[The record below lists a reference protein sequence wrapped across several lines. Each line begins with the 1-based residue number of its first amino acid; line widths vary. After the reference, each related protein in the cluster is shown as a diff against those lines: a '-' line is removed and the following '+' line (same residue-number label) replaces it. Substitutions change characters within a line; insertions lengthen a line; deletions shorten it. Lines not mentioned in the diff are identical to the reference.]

1 MDAYLSALK
10 ERIGS
15 AWESQKEL
23 LDATMAEGR
32 SLSAEDREK
41 LERMDTD
48 LDELLKEKDRYQ
60 ARAEL
65 VAKSDAFREEM
76 APRVESA
83 REERRDPTDG
93 EMLKDLFEGRIRE
106 FRSPFTPSNA
116 HRNVDELRALQSEGG
131 TVVATTFADFVSVYA
146 RTMNPVVGVARVFNT
161 PTGEPFTI
169 PKLTADAAGGGT
181 VTAENA
187 GITLA
192 DSTIGKTSLQVYK
205 YASIQSVSTELW
217 RNSQNLDL
225 MDVLAETGGRQIG
238 LNAGAAFT
246 TGDGTDDPNG
256 FITAGSVG
264 ATASSGTAGGQQASD
279 TFFGPLDIVNLYYS
293 VQVPW
298 RSVGS
303 WMVSNDA
310 MAKIRTFRDA
320 NGMFLFDPG
329 LQADMQ
335 PTLLGRPIYENPG
348 MAAVA
353 SASKSVAFGD
363 FKQYAIR
370 QLPLRVDTSNEFL
383 WGNDGVALRIIY
395 EGDGDLIH
403 PTAIRPLLSD
413 DT

>member
-1 MDAYLSALK
+1 M
-10 ERIGS
+10 E
-15 AWESQKEL
+15 
-23 LDATMAEGR
+23 EGR
-32 SLSAEDREK
+32 SLSAEEREQ
-41 LERMDTD
+41 LERMDSN
-48 LDELLKEKDRYQ
+48 LDDLLKEKDRYQ
-60 ARAEL
+60 ARVDL
-65 VAKSDAFREEM
+65 ITKVDAFREEQ

-83 REERRDPTDG
+83 REQRKDPTDADMLRSLFSG
-93 EMLKDLFEGRIRE
+93 EIRE

-116 HRNVDELRALQSEGG
+116 YKTADELRALQSEGG
-131 TVVATTFADFVSVYA
+131 TVVATTFADFISVYA
-146 RTMNPVVGVARVFNT
+146 RTMNPTLSVARVFNT
-161 PTGEPFTI
+161 PTGEPFVI

-187 GITLA
+187 GITVA
-192 DSTIGKTSLQVYK
+192 DSTISSTTLGVYK

-217 RNSQNLDL
+217 RNSQNLQL
-225 MDVLAETGGRQIG
+225 MDILAETGGRQIG
-238 LNAGAAFT
+238 LNAGTAFT
-246 TGDGTDDPNG
+246 TGDGTGDPNG

-264 ATASSGTAGGQQASD
+264 ATASSGTAGGQQESD
-279 TFFGPLDIVNLYYS
+279 TFFGPLDIINLYYS

-298 RSVGS
+298 RSVGT

-310 MAKIRTFRDA
+310 MAKIRSFRDA

-329 LQADMQ
+329 LGVDIQ
-335 PTLLGRPIYENPG
+335 PSLLGRPIYENPN

-395 EGDGDLIH
+395 EADGDLIH

>member
-1 MDAYLSALK
+1 MDEYLSALK
-10 ERIGS
+10 QRIGS
-15 AWESQKEL
+15 QWHDQKAL
-23 LDATMAEGR
+23 LDRTMEEGR
-32 SLSAEDREK
+32 SLSAEEREQ
-41 LERMDTD
+41 LERMDSN
-48 LDELLKEKDRYQ
+48 LDDLLKEKDRYQ
-60 ARAEL
+60 ARVDL
-65 VAKSDAFREEM
+65 ITKVDAFREEQ

-83 REERRDPTDG
+83 REQRKDPTDAD
-93 EMLKDLFEGRIRE
+93 MLRDLFSGNIRE

-116 HRNVDELRALQSEGG
+116 YKTADELRALQSEGG
-131 TVVATTFADFVSVYA
+131 TVVATTFADFISVYA
-146 RTMNPVVGVARVFNT
+146 RTMNPTLGVARVFNT
-161 PTGEPFTI
+161 PTGEPFVI

-187 GITLA
+187 GITVN
-192 DSTIGKTSLQVYK
+192 DGTIGSTSLTVYGYK
-205 YASIQSVSTELW
+205 SIQSVSTQLW

-238 LNAGAAFT
+238 LSAGAAFT
-246 TGDGTDDPNG
+246 TGDGTGDPNG

-279 TFFGPLDIVNLYYS
+279 TFFGPLDIINLYYS

-298 RSVGS
+298 RSVGT
-303 WMVSNDA
+303 WMASNDA
-310 MAKIRTFRDA
+310 MAKIRSFRDA

-348 MAAVA
+348 MAAVS

-383 WGNDGVALRIIY
+383 WGSDGVALRIIY
-395 EGDGDLIH
+395 EADGDLIH
-403 PTAIRPLLSD
+403 PTAIRPLVSD